1 MTDLIGEF
9 FKRDLSEAEAQA
21 LDSLLENSSEGSLRF
36 GQMLRGEYLGL
47 GLPDPGAA
55 LPTPAPAPLALTKAA
70 LVLAGVMAA
79 GTVGWWFWPA
89 PQVISIA
96 NSIQP
101 AAPKTI
107 MKTKTP
113 LAPPPLVIPERLN
126 VSSPEGNRLSVVVE
140 LAKPAP
146 VKVFIQDDR
155 GQVVR
160 ALYDGK
166 LEAGKWSLRWD
177 GLLADGAKAPSGD
190 YRIQVESGSHKMAKN
205 VSVSSPR

>member
-1 MTDLIGEF
+1 MTNLIDEF
-9 FKRDLSEAEAQA
+9 FKRDLTEAEAQA
-21 LDSLLENSSEGSLRF
+21 LENALESSPLDALRF
-36 GQMLRGEYLGL
+36 GELMKGEYLGL

-55 LPTPAPAPLALTKAA
+55 LPLPSPAPLALTKAA
-70 LVLAGVMAA
+70 VALTAVLAA
-79 GTVGWWFWPA
+79 GTAAWWFWPA
-89 PQVISIA
+89 SKLVSIPP
-96 NSIQP
+96 SITTE
-101 AAPKTI
+101 APKSVS
-107 MKTKTP
+107 KP
-113 LAPPPLVIPERLN
+113 RALPPPPLVIPERLN

-146 VKVFIQDDR
+146 VKVFIQDKR

-160 ALYDGK
+160 SLYDGK

-190 YRIQVESGSHKMAKN
+190 YLIQVESGSHKMAKN